1 MSMKI
6 KYEKSLANIYPD
18 IALEWHPTRNGEL
31 TPYGVSAKSG
41 KKVWWHCSEGH
52 EWEALISNRTRN
64 RSLCPYCKGKK
75 AYESKVGN
83 CRYLPYNV

>member
-41 KKVWWHCSEGH
+41 KKVWWHCSEGVVRQIKRCFVRQI
-52 EWEALISNRTRN
+52 IS
-64 RSLCPYCKGKK
+64 C
-75 AYESKVGN
+75 
-83 CRYLPYNV
+83 